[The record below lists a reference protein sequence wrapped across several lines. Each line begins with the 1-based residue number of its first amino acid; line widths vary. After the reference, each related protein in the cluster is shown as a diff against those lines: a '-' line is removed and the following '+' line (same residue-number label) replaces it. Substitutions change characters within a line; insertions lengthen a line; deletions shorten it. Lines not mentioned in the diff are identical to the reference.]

1 MAKRDSSGGSHWT
14 VKALYGACGLV
25 ALAHAVLVLFTDA
38 YSYAHFAFE
47 SWPLFPA
54 LFGFAAFALLVIGA
68 KLLRRVVK
76 RGESYYGDDVTVDA
90 SPPSTPEAGSGTA
103 TPEGSADA

>member
-38 YSYAHFAFE
+38 YSHAHFVFE
-47 SWPLFPA
+47 GWPLFPA
-54 LFGFAAFALLVIGA
+54 LFGFAAFALLVLGA
-68 KLLRRVVK
+68 KLLRRFVK
-76 RGESYYGDDVTVDA
+76 RGESYYGDDLTVDDPL
-90 SPPSTPEAGSGTA
+90 PPTPGAGSGA
-103 TPEGSADA
+103 SPPEGSADA